1 MDRKDI
7 QTNFGNNLRKY
18 RTMSGKSQEDLAL
31 AADLNPIYVGTL
43 ERGEKCPSIETL
55 LKLSSVMQIYPARLL
70 EFDETPDDTEAYA
83 IIKYALKDVPDIHKL
98 KLARV
103 FETLAKAYSDEL

>member
-7 QTNFGNNLRKY
+7 QTSFGNNLRKY
-18 RTMSGKSQEDLAL
+18 RNMSGKSQEELAF

-55 LKLSSVMQIYPARLL
+55 LKLSTVLRIYPARLL
-70 EFDETPDDTEAYA
+70 AFDEESDDTEAYA
-83 IIKYALKDVPDIHKL
+83 IVKYALKDVPDLHKL

-103 FETLAKAYSDEL
+103 FETLAKAYIDEL

>member
-7 QTNFGNNLRKY
+7 QAKFGNNLRKY
-18 RTMSGKSQEDLAL
+18 RNMSGKSQEDLAL

-55 LKLSSVMQIYPARLL
+55 LKLSAVMQIYPAHLL
-70 EFDETPDDTEAYA
+70 EFDEDSDDKEAYS
-83 IIKYALKDVPDIHKL
+83 IIKYALKGVPDVHKL

-103 FETLAKAYSDEL
+103 FETLAKAYIDEI